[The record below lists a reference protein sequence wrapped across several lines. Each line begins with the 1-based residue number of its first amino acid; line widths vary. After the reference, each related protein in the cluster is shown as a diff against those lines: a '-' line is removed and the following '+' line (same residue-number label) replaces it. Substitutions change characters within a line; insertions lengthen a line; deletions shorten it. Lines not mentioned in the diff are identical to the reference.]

1 MFIWSIHMKR
11 DVGAFHAFPLAF
23 LLSLPFWALL
33 AFILLSCKSR
43 PDFIK
48 EPGFPRSC
56 KMDIE
61 CRVQADGKELA
72 TCVAYSMTCEKVLR
86 FHDCRQ
92 LYADD
97 EKGMRDCLAEISR
110 R

>member
-1 MFIWSIHMKR
+1 MKR
-11 DVGAFHAFPLAF
+11 DVGAFHALPIALILSAFAWLILAF
-23 LLSLPFWALL
+23 LLFG
-33 AFILLSCKSR
+33 CKSR
-43 PDFIK
+43 PEFIK
-48 EPGFPRSC
+48 EPGFPKSC

-97 EKGMRDCLAEISR
+97 GHQMRDCLAEISR